1 MKINI
6 DKKYKLYIDGKWVD
20 GKTGKV
26 FETFCPANGKLLSTC
41 VEADKEDVDL
51 AIKAAWTAFETW
63 KDVSIIERSSVL
75 FKIADLIEANA
86 DRLAIIES
94 MDNGMPIRDARV
106 NIPRIA
112 DVFRYFGGVIRGE
125 EGEGVFLDKDTLSI
139 VVREPIGVVGQ
150 IVPWNAPLIM
160 ASWKIAPALA
170 AGDTI
175 IIKPSSETT
184 LSILE
189 LAKVITNILPPGV
202 FNVISGRGSTTG
214 QYLLNHPEITKL
226 SFTGSTDVG
235 YSVAEAAAKKLIPAT
250 LELGGKSANIFFP
263 DCLWEKAIEGATMA
277 ILKNAGQVCFAGSR
291 AFVHEDIYES
301 FVEKIKN
308 VFEKVKVGVPWD
320 EDTMMGPVISESQ
333 MNKVLEYVNIG
344 IREGAELV
352 CGGKRII
359 RNGLDKGF
367 FIEPTIFARAD
378 NKMRIAQEEIFGPV
392 LVIIKFK
399 DEQDVIRMAN
409 ESDYGL
415 GGAVW
420 TRDINRALRIVKG
433 IRTGRMWVNT
443 YSIMS
448 AHTPFGGYKKS
459 GIGRENHKI
468 ALDHF
473 SQIKSIVVSLTEK
486 PIGIYLQ

>member
-1 MKINI
+1 METNI

-41 VEADKEDVDL
+41 AEADKEDVDL
-51 AIKAAWTAFETW
+51 AVRAAWAAFETW
-63 KDVSIIERSSVL
+63 KDVSVTERSMIL
-75 FKIADLIEANA
+75 FKIADLLEANA
-86 DRLAIIES
+86 EKLAVTES

-106 NIPRIA
+106 NVPRIA

-125 EGEGVFLDKDTLSI
+125 EGAGVFLDKDTLSI
-139 VVREPIGVVGQ
+139 IIREPIGVVGQ

-170 AGDTI
+170 AGNTI
-175 IIKPSSETT
+175 VIKPSSETT
-184 LSILE
+184 LSMLE
-189 LAKVITNILPPGV
+189 MAKVVSGVLPPGV
-202 FNVISGRGSTTG
+202 FNVISGKGSTTG
-214 QYLLNHPEITKL
+214 QYLLNHPAIAKL
-226 SFTGSTDVG
+226 SFTGSTEVG

-263 DCLWEKAIEGATMA
+263 DCPWEKAIEGATMA

-291 AFVHEDIYES
+291 AFVHENIYES
-301 FVEKIKN
+301 FVEKLKS
-308 VFEKVKVGVPWD
+308 VFEKVKVGMPWE
-320 EDTMMGPVISESQ
+320 EDAMMGPVISESQ
-333 MNKVLEYVNIG
+333 MNKILEYVNIG
-344 IREGAELV
+344 IREGAKLI
-352 CGGKRII
+352 CGGKRMVQ
-359 RNGLDKGF
+359 NGLDNGF
-367 FIEPTIFARAD
+367 FVEPTILAQVD
-378 NKMRIAQEEIFGPV
+378 NKMRVAQEEIFGPV
-392 LVIIKFK
+392 LVVIKFK

-420 TRDINRALRIVKG
+420 TRDINRAMRVAKG
-433 IRTGRMWVNT
+433 VRTGRMWVNA

-448 AHTPFGGYKKS
+448 PHAPFGGYKKS
-459 GIGRENHKI
+459 GIGRENHKM

-473 SQIKSIVVSLTEK
+473 SQVKSIVVNLAEK
-486 PIGIYLQ
+486 PMGIYPQ